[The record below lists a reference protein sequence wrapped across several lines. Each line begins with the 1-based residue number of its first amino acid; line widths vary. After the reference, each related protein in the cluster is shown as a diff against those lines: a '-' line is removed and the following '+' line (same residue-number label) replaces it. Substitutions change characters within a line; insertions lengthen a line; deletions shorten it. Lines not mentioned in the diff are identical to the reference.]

1 MAIPPMT
8 QDLWPAV
15 REWLKTPEQ
24 AVVLKGPNRVY
35 VRGDLKADGQE
46 AELTPE
52 GPENQAWGRLVI
64 VPAIPVDGTAFEPLL
79 PSRLQFL
86 LVSEFNDLQAVGYP
100 LARDLELSQRDAA
113 RRLYTFDPATLS
125 SSQIMLASGFNMDRQ
140 WQAQPL
146 RDTETTTGT
155 VYVSSSWWVAAASAA
170 D

>member
-8 QDLWPAV
+8 QDLWSAV
-15 REWLKTPEQ
+15 RDWLKTSTQ
-24 AVVLKGPNRVY
+24 NVILKGPNRVY
-35 VRGDLKADGQE
+35 VRGDLRADGQE
-46 AELTPE
+46 AEAVAEDVESKP
-52 GPENQAWGRLVI
+52 WGRLVV
-64 VPAIPVDGTAFEPLL
+64 VPVLPSDGIPFEPLL
-79 PSRLQFL
+79 PSQLRFL

-125 SSQIMLASGFNMDRQ
+125 STQIVLASGFNMDRQ